1 MTGLIGR
8 AVDRVDGPVK
18 VTGQADYSADIDPG
32 GLAHGVFVTSTIA
45 SGRVTGIDVRAAEVS
60 PGALRVFTHQNLPP
74 LARQPVW
81 DLQKV
86 TGMSFAPMQSDVIR
100 YAGQP
105 VAIVVAESLEQA
117 EAAAAL
123 VSVGYEAHAP
133 VATLAD
139 AEAAGGVFDPDHVM
153 GILPA
158 RYRRGDAGAAFD
170 RAPHLVRQDYTMSG
184 QRQHPIELASTTA
197 AWDGDRLTLW
207 ETTQGLTMTQWNA
220 SDALGIPPKNIRVI
234 SHYLGGGFGCK
245 GSAWPH
251 TWLAAQAARLIG
263 RPVRL
268 VLTRDQMSTSVGWRE
283 EQVQGIT
290 LACDDAGKLT
300 GIRHVKTSATS
311 PFDDFAEPS
320 CNTAQMMYA
329 CPNVET
335 TYRLARINAMTP
347 VFMRGVGGNS
357 GCFAIESAMDELAH
371 ELSVDPV
378 ELRLRNHADVDPRS
392 GAAWSS
398 KSLKQCY
405 EAAGKIIGWTDR
417 NPRPASMRKDGLL
430 LGYGMSSAAYP
441 VNQRELTEARIRVFS
456 DNSAMVQCGAQDLGT
471 GTYTI
476 AAQIAAEEL
485 ALGLERVT
493 VMLGDTDFPR
503 AGNSTGAITSASVGN
518 AVQLAARNLRQRIIQ
533 LAVTDPNSPL
543 AGQAEGSIAVDN
555 GRLRSAD
562 LAKTDT
568 YGEVLLRRQ
577 LTTLDGFSQW
587 EPVSGTGI
595 SGGKIATIVR
605 ADTSSW
611 SFGAWFAVVTV
622 DPDLGLVRVER
633 MAGAW
638 GAGRILNHKTAE
650 SQMRGGGMMG
660 IGQALLEGS
669 ATDPNAARLLN
680 PGLNEYLIPTH
691 ADAPPISVTFIEE
704 HDPYISPLG
713 SKGIGELPV
722 VGAAAAIANA
732 VFHATGRRIRHLPIM
747 PEDLI

>member
-1 MTGLIGR
+1 VTGLIGR
-8 AVDRVDGPVK
+8 GVDRVDGPVK
-18 VTGQADYSADIDPG
+18 VTGHADYSADIDLG
-32 GLAHGVFVTSTIA
+32 GLAHAVFVTSTIA
-45 SGRVTGIDVRAAEVS
+45 SGQITGIDVRTAEGS
-60 PGALRVFTHQNLPP
+60 PGVLRVFTHQNLPP

-86 TGMSFAPMQSDVIR
+86 TGMSFAPMQSDIIH

-105 VAIVVAESLEQA
+105 VAVVVAESLAQA
-117 EAAAAL
+117 EAAAA
-123 VSVGYEAHAP
+123 VVTVGYQAQAP
-133 VATLAD
+133 VATLAH
-139 AEAAGGVFDPDHVM
+139 AEAGGGVFDPDRVM

-158 RYRRGDAGAAFD
+158 RYRRGDADEAFARAA
-170 RAPHLVRQDYTMSG
+170 HLVRQDYTMSG

-197 AWDGDRLTLW
+197 TWDGDQLTLW
-207 ETTQGLTMTQWNA
+207 ETTQGLTMTQWNT
-220 SDALGIPPKNIRVI
+220 SDALGVPPKNIRVI

-283 EQVQGIT
+283 EQVHRIT
-290 LACDDAGKLT
+290 LACDDAGQLT

-320 CNTAQMMYA
+320 CVTAQMMYA

-357 GCFAIESAMDELAH
+357 GCFAVESALDELAY

-392 GAAWSS
+392 GTAWSS

-405 EAAGKIIGWTDR
+405 DAAGKAIGWADR
-417 NPRPASMRKDGLL
+417 DPRPASMRKDGLQ

-485 ALGLERVT
+485 ALDLGQVT

-518 AVQLAARNLRQRIIQ
+518 AVQFAARNLRQRIIQ

-543 AGQAEGSIAVDN
+543 AGQAEDSITVDN
-555 GRLRSAD
+555 GCLRSAN

-587 EPVSGTGI
+587 DPGSGTGI
-595 SGGKIATIVR
+595 SGGKIARIVR
-605 ADTSSW
+605 ADTSSF

-638 GAGRILNHKTAE
+638 AAGRILNPKTAAN
-650 SQMRGGGMMG
+650 QMRGGGIMG

-669 ATDPNAARLLN
+669 ATDPATARLLN

-691 ADAPPISVTFIEE
+691 ADAPPINVTFIEE
-704 HDPYISPLG
+704 HDPDISPLG

-722 VGAAAAIANA
+722 VGAAPAIANA

-747 PEDLI
+747 PEDLL